1 MKIEGIIFYIAGPV
15 TGIPEGNRPL
25 FDQAQVWLEQQGAI
39 ALNPTILPEG
49 LASHQSYMNICLPML
64 REAQAI
70 LLLPGWHRSVGAK
83 MEYDEARRLGMPMF
97 HFTPIQDA
105 SIRPFSEGERHGH

>member
-1 MKIEGIIFYIAGPV
+1 MKIEGVVFYIAGPV
-15 TGIPEGNRPL
+15 TGIEDCNRPL
-25 FDQAQVWLEQQGAI
+25 FQQAQCWLEGQGAV
-39 ALNPTILPEG
+39 ALNPTLLPDG
-49 LASHQSYMNICLPML
+49 LPSHQSYMNICLPML

-97 HFTPIQDA
+97 HYQPIQDA
-105 SIRPFSEGERHGH
+105 SISPFSEGERHGH